1 MLKRSRKDLSR
12 LLIRSNPYTR
22 LLPIKKLSK
31 LVTSNTYLRKRF
43 TKIYIKG
50 KFSIFLRERNVLIK
64 SNKSTFR
71 SKFNFKRIYLA
82 RTKIRYLSK
91 IKRRIYRVLRKT
103 SLKYSFSTLYY
114 TQKLTNRTKVNSNN
128 LIRFGKNVLMFPLEP
143 TLKSYRL
150 PRRLK
155 HYRHYKRT
163 RLLRQ
168 IISMT
173 SIRVRTK
180 SLFLSYQSIPK
191 LLTLEQFILKRRLQ
205 RQLK

>member
-1 MLKRSRKDLSR
+1 M
-12 LLIRSNPYTR
+12 
-22 LLPIKKLSK
+22 
-31 LVTSNTYLRKRF
+31 
-43 TKIYIKG
+43 
-50 KFSIFLRERNVLIK
+50 
-64 SNKSTFR
+64 
-71 SKFNFKRIYLA
+71 
-82 RTKIRYLSK
+82 
-91 IKRRIYRVLRKT
+91 
-103 SLKYSFSTLYY
+103 
-114 TQKLTNRTKVNSNN
+114 TNRTKVNSNN